1 MIDTAIVAVLAT
13 AAFFLGACPFSLWIG
28 RAKLRRDIRN
38 FGDGNPGAANVFKAG
53 GKAWGVIALV
63 ADILKG
69 LPFILIALFVF
80 DYSQPVGYIIAVCAV
95 LGHAFSP
102 FLGFHGGKALAVFAG
117 TLVALSQWDVIMCL
131 AILFFIGFLFISND
145 AWTVMCG
152 LAGTLV
158 YLSLT
163 GADTWKIA
171 FMACITAI
179 LLIKHLQGL
188 KTSPGTSG
196 RLLSWIRSRRKT
208 A

>member
-1 MIDTAIVAVLAT
+1 MIDTMMVVLLAA

-28 RAKLRRDIRN
+28 RAKLRKDIRT

-53 GKAWGVIALV
+53 GKVWGVIALM

-69 LPFILIALFVF
+69 MPFVLMALYLFN
-80 DYSQPVGYIIAVCAV
+80 YSQPVGYIVAVCAV

-117 TLVALSQWDVIMCL
+117 TLVALSRWDIIICL
-131 AILFFIGFLFISND
+131 AVLFLIGFLFINND

-152 LAGTLV
+152 MAGALV

-163 GADTWKIA
+163 GADTWEIV
-171 FMACITAI
+171 FMACVTAI
-179 LLIKHLQGL
+179 LLFKHLQGL

-196 RLLSWIRSRRKT
+196 RLLNWIRSRRKT